1 MNLVPRT
8 KLEIFVE
15 AHAVDEIE
23 RMLKRVGFR
32 GCSVFAGVE
41 GAGSHGAWRQTG
53 VEEAGMRLLVTI
65 GTERA
70 AQAALGWLE
79 NYFAAY
85 PGVVALSEVKVL
97 RADRF

>member
-1 MNLVPRT
+1 MDLVTRT

-23 RMLKRVGFR
+23 RMLKRVGFK

-53 VEEAGMRLLVTI
+53 VEEAGMRLVVTI
-65 GTERA
+65 GAESA
-70 AQAALGWLE
+70 AQAALVWLE
-79 NYFAAY
+79 NYFATY
-85 PGVVALSEVKVL
+85 PGVIAMSEVKVL
-97 RADRF
+97 RAERF

>member
-1 MNLVPRT
+1 MNFSTRT

-23 RMLKRVGFR
+23 RMLKRVGFK

-53 VEEAGMRLLVTI
+53 VEEAGMRLVVTI
-65 GTERA
+65 GAESA
-70 AQAALGWLE
+70 AQTALVWLE

-85 PGVVALSEVKVL
+85 PGVVAVSEVKVL

>member
-1 MNLVPRT
+1 MDLVTRT

-23 RMLKRVGFR
+23 RMLKRFGFK

-53 VEEAGMRLLVTI
+53 VEEAGVRLVVTI
-65 GTERA
+65 GAESA
-70 AQAALGWLE
+70 AQAALVWLE

-85 PGVVALSEVKVL
+85 PGVVAMSEVRVL
-97 RADRF
+97 RAERF

>member
-23 RMLKRVGFR
+23 RMLQRVGFR

-65 GTERA
+65 GTEGAARA
-70 AQAALGWLE
+70 ALEWLE

>member
-1 MNLVPRT
+1 MNFSTRI

-23 RMLKRVGFR
+23 RMLKRVGFK

-53 VEEAGMRLLVTI
+53 VEEAGMRLVVTI
-65 GTERA
+65 GAESA
-70 AQAALGWLE
+70 AQAALVWLE

-85 PGVVALSEVKVL
+85 PGVVAVSEVKVL

>member
-1 MNLVPRT
+1 MNFSTRI

-23 RMLKRVGFR
+23 RMLKRVGFK

-41 GAGSHGAWRQTG
+41 GAGSHGTWRQTG
-53 VEEAGMRLLVTI
+53 VEEAGMRLVVTI
-65 GTERA
+65 GAESA
-70 AQAALGWLE
+70 AQAALVWLE

-85 PGVVALSEVKVL
+85 PGVVAVSEVKVL

>member
-1 MNLVPRT
+1 MDLVART

-23 RMLKRVGFR
+23 RMLKRFGFKD
-32 GCSVFAGVE
+32 CSVFAGVE

-53 VEEAGMRLLVTI
+53 VEEAGVRLVVTI
-65 GTERA
+65 GAESA
-70 AQAALGWLE
+70 AQAALVWLE

-85 PGVVALSEVKVL
+85 PGVVAMSEVRVL
-97 RADRF
+97 RAERF

>member
-1 MNLVPRT
+1 MNFSTRT

-15 AHAVDEIE
+15 SHAVDEIE
-23 RMLKRVGFR
+23 RMLKRVGFK

-53 VEEAGMRLLVTI
+53 VEEAGMRLVVTI
-65 GTERA
+65 GAESA
-70 AQAALGWLE
+70 AQAALVWLE

-85 PGVVALSEVKVL
+85 PGVVAVSEVKVL

>member
-1 MNLVPRT
+1 MKLATRT

-23 RMLKRVGFR
+23 RMLRGMGFR

-41 GAGSHGAWRQTG
+41 GAGSHGSWRQTG
-53 VEEAGMRLLVTI
+53 VEEAGMRLVVTI
-65 GTERA
+65 GAEQA
-70 AQAALGWLE
+70 AQAALVWLE

-97 RADRF
+97 RAERF

>member
-1 MNLVPRT
+1 MKLSTRT

-23 RMLKRVGFR
+23 RMLRDVGFK

-53 VEEAGMRLLVTI
+53 VEEVGMRLVVTI
-65 GTERA
+65 GAEEA
-70 AQAALGWLE
+70 AEAALVWLE

-85 PGVVALSEVKVL
+85 PGVVAMSEVKVL
-97 RADRF
+97 RAERF